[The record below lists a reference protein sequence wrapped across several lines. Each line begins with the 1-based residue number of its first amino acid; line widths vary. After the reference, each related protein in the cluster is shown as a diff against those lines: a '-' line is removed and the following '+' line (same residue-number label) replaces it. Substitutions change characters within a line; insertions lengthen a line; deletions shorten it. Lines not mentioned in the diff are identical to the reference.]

1 MTEINDDLI
10 VAAGWR
16 VRSMKLVIFGAS
28 GGTGQEIIGQ
38 ALNQGHEVTAFVR
51 DQRKL
56 AIKHGKLH
64 VVAGDVLKNQL
75 AIASAFAGREAIIC
89 ALGVGNSLKSAGLN
103 AGGLAAIVPAAEK
116 HGVRRLIL
124 ISAYG
129 VGDSFRNAPLVPRLM
144 YRLLLGDIY
153 RDKKAG
159 EDIVKAS
166 GLDWT
171 IIHPVMLTTGPRTET
186 YRSGERLDL
195 RGIPKI
201 SRADVAHFALAQ
213 LTDTTYLRKTAV
225 ISR

>member
-1 MTEINDDLI
+1 MAN
-10 VAAGWR
+10 
-16 VRSMKLVIFGAS
+16 MKLVVFGGS

-38 ALNQGHEVTAFVR
+38 ALDQGYEVTAFVR
-51 DQRKL
+51 DPEKL
-56 AIKHGKLH
+56 ALKDSKLH
-64 VVAGDVLKNQL
+64 VIAGDVLKDQSTIAA
-75 AIASAFAGREAIIC
+75 AIAGRDAIIC
-89 ALGVGNSLKSAGLN
+89 ALGAGNSLKSASLI
-103 AGGLAAIVPAAEK
+103 AGSLAAIVPAAEK

-124 ISAYG
+124 ISAFG
-129 VGDSFRNAPLVPRLM
+129 VGDSFRNAHLVPRLM

-159 EDIVKAS
+159 EDIVRAC

-171 IIHPVMLTTGPRTET
+171 IIHPVMLTTGPRTAT

-213 LTDTTYLRKTAV
+213 LADNTFLRKTAV

>member
-1 MTEINDDLI
+1 
-10 VAAGWR
+10 
-16 VRSMKLVIFGAS
+16 MKLVVFGAS
-28 GGTGQEIIGQ
+28 GGTGQEIVKQ
-38 ALNQGHEVTAFVR
+38 ALDQGHEVTAFVR
-51 DQRKL
+51 DLKKL
-56 AIKHGKLH
+56 TIEHSKLRIIE
-64 VVAGDVLKNQL
+64 GNVLQDQS
-75 AIASAFAGREAIIC
+75 AIASAVTGQDAIIC
-89 ALGVGNSLKSAGLN
+89 ALGVGNSLKSAGLI
-103 AGGLAAIVPAAEK
+103 AESLAAIVPAAEK
-116 HGVRRLIL
+116 HDVRRLIL
-124 ISAYG
+124 ISAFG

-171 IIHPVMLTTGPRTET
+171 IIHPVMLTTGPRTGT

-201 SRADVAHFALAQ
+201 SRADVAHFALTQ
-213 LTDTTYLRKTAV
+213 LADKTFLRKTAV